1 MTPSLDDLRVDA
13 RSGVGPPSVLQNGS
27 VTTLRQTWILAR
39 NDLRQELRELELLI
53 TSVFFTVVILALYAV
68 SFAEMSKSAQPK
80 AVPGMLWIAL
90 AFVGALTLTRVF
102 EREREA
108 DTFGALLAAPV
119 NRVAMYGAK
128 FSVTLAV
135 LCVCA
140 AVLVPGLL
148 LVFPSSGVE
157 GWSALEM
164 LATVLLGCAGFAAVG
179 TLFAAGLAHGGGKNV
194 LLSVVLYPLTTPVL
208 MMSLVAT
215 QRVLQA
221 HPGAWDILAKIAAVD
236 VILLIV
242 GGALFESVLVGG
254 AARGSGGGDSSTGAG
269 GARAPRTGE
278 VGPDMLGDDVR

>member
-1 MTPSLDDLRVDA
+1 M
-13 RSGVGPPSVLQNGS
+13 LQNGT
-27 VTTLRQTWILAR
+27 VTALRQTWVLAR
-39 NDLRQELRELELLI
+39 NDLRQELRELELVV

-108 DTFGALLAAPV
+108 DTFAALLAAPV
-119 NRVAMYGAK
+119 NRVAIYGAK
-128 FSVTLAV
+128 FSVTLVV

-148 LVFPSSGVE
+148 LVFPGSGVE
-157 GWSALEM
+157 GWSAVEM

-179 TLFAAGLAHGGGKNV
+179 TLFAAGLAHSGGKNV

-236 VILLIV
+236 VILVIV

-254 AARGSGGGDSSTGAG
+254 AARSSRGAE
-269 GARAPRTGE
+269 A
-278 VGPDMLGDDVR
+278 GPDMLGGQSR